1 MNIRFRTIVSGGPAA
16 YLRRVLLTR
25 LIRFLTILALAFSP
39 LAAVGVAPASAAAHH
54 AAMTASVSQTA
65 DHQMMGH
72 DMAGDASVAEMAACQ
87 EMDGRSN
94 DQPCGSG
101 DTGGCF
107 KACAAVPAIPA
118 VGGQVEPQVLDHGPQ
133 RVPTLVSVPHGLVP
147 EAATPPP
154 RGLLKI

>member
-1 MNIRFRTIVSGGPAA
+1 MTPAHTIATGEPAA

-25 LIRFLTILALAFSP
+25 LIRLLTILALAFSP
-39 LAAVGVAPASAAAHH
+39 LATVSAAPASAAAQHT
-54 AAMTASVSQTA
+54 AMMASDSQMTG
-65 DHQMMGH
+65 HQMRGH
-72 DMAGDASVAEMAACQ
+72 DVGGDASMAAMAACHG
-87 EMDGRSN
+87 MDGKSK

-101 DTGGCF
+101 DSGDCV

-118 VGGQVEPQVLDHGPQ
+118 VGGQLGPQILSHGPQ

-154 RGLLKI
+154 RGILKI

>member
-1 MNIRFRTIVSGGPAA
+1 MNIRFRTIATDGPGA

-25 LIRFLTILALAFSP
+25 LIRFLTILALAISP
-39 LAAVGVAPASAAAHH
+39 LATVSAASASTAHH
-54 AAMTASVSQTA
+54 EAMAASGAHTAEHRMQGHVMAADASMAAMP
-65 DHQMMGH
+65 GCP
-72 DMAGDASVAEMAACQ
+72 DMEG
-87 EMDGRSN
+87 N
-94 DQPCGSG
+94 PKDQPCGSG
-101 DTGGCF
+101 AAGDCI

-118 VGGQVEPQVLDHGPQ
+118 FGGQLEPQILSHGPQ

>member
-1 MNIRFRTIVSGGPAA
+1 MSVPTHVIATGRPAT
-16 YLRRVLLTR
+16 YLRRVLFAR

-39 LAAVGVAPASAAAHH
+39 LATASATPASMAHH
-54 AAMTASVSQTA
+54 AAMVTSGSQLT
-65 DHQMMGH
+65 DHQMSGH
-72 DMAGDASVAEMAACQ
+72 DMAGDASMAAMPGCQ
-87 EMDGRSN
+87 DMDGQSK

-101 DTGGCF
+101 DSGDCV

-118 VGGQVEPQVLDHGPQ
+118 VGGQLGPQVLSHGPQ
-133 RVPTLVSVPHGLVP
+133 RMPALVSVPHGLVP

>member
-1 MNIRFRTIVSGGPAA
+1 MNIRFRTIVTGGPGA
-16 YLRRVLLTR
+16 YLRPVLLTR
-25 LIRFLTILALAFSP
+25 LIRLLTILALASSP
-39 LAAVGVAPASAAAHH
+39 LATASAAPASTAHH
-54 AAMTASVSQTA
+54 AAMTASGSQMA
-65 DHQMMGH
+65 GHQMQGH
-72 DMAGDASVAEMAACQ
+72 DMAADASMAAMPGCQ
-87 EMDGRSN
+87 DMDGQSK

-101 DTGGCF
+101 GSGDCV

-118 VGGQVEPQVLDHGPQ
+118 VGSQLEPQILNHGPQ